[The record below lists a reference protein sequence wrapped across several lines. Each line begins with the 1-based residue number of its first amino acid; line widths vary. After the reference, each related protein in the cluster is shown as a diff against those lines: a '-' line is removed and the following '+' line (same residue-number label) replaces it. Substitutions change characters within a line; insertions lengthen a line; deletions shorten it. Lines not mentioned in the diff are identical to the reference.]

1 MLPIMIGPNKLP
13 NAKGNKYKLTV
24 FAGMLLARGVA
35 GDLGAA
41 DGRGASPGSTDG
53 SHLPAAS
60 ASAEELI
67 AFGLEPRHPHSRLHL
82 EPLQDLSRSRMDSP
96 QIAFLIFPSA
106 VPELSVDP
114 GDRGDEAVGL
124 DGAKIVF
131 LCSRH

>member
-1 MLPIMIGPNKLP
+1 MVSLRSKYSRGARFFPINLV
-13 NAKGNKYKLTV
+13 NTS
-24 FAGMLLARGVA
+24 FARGVA

-67 AFGLEPRHPHSRLHL
+67 AIGLEPRHAYSRRHL

-114 GDRGDEAVGL
+114 GDRGDEAVG
-124 DGAKIVF
+124 
-131 LCSRH
+131 